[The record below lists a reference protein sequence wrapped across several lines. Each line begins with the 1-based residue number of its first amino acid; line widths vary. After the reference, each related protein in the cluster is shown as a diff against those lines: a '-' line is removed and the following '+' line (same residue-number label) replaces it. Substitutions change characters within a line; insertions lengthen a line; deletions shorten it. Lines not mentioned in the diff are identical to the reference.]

1 MQATRGWEGTAGGWQ
16 LELLKCQHS
25 GCPEQSQA
33 QRGAPFHF
41 SHLPGPAARGHSP
54 AACRLEPGLH
64 RGRGV
69 FSTWF
74 KATVSATETACGL
87 GTRATMVAD
96 TLAHD
101 TSLAGGSQ
109 PLGQGQSLR
118 PRPNHM
124 APPASPLPPAPSLR
138 PGGPSP
144 GTQGM
149 RLRPWHLLVTVPPTG
164 LTCWLCPHSRR
175 KADRP

>member
-1 MQATRGWEGTAGGWQ
+1 MQVTRGWEGTAGGWQ

-33 QRGAPFHF
+33 QGGAPFHF

-54 AACRLEPGLH
+54 AACRLEPGPH

-74 KATVSATETACGL
+74 KATISATETACGL
-87 GTRATMVAD
+87 GTRATTVAD

-101 TSLAGGSQ
+101 TALAGGSQ

-118 PRPNHM
+118 EHGTSSLTSPTCAITTSRRTLSRDTGHTPPTM
-124 APPASPLPPAPSLR
+124 ALARDCSANRSHLLAMPALPAQSRSPLNTR
-138 PGGPSP
+138 
-144 GTQGM
+144 
-149 RLRPWHLLVTVPPTG
+149 
-164 LTCWLCPHSRR
+164 
-175 KADRP
+175 